1 MLKMLRLFLP
11 SLFARELF
19 VTYFVSWIPAIAT
32 IGSAIIGSNA
42 SSSAAQQAQQ
52 GSANASAAQLGMFN
66 TVQGQ
71 TSPYSAQG
79 TTAINQLGAM
89 TAPGGSMVTP
99 FTNTD
104 LNANLAPNYQFQL
117 NQGLGQTNN
126 AANLQTGLV
135 SGNAM
140 MAGNKF
146 AQDYAGGAYQNA
158 FNNFNTSQGNIYNRL
173 SGIANQGIQA
183 NQTLAGSATGA
194 ANGISSAA
202 TNAGNAAAAGT
213 MGSANSI
220 SNGLMGLGGLAY
232 MSSVANAGQPVVAH

>member
-1 MLKMLRLFLP
+1 
-11 SLFARELF
+11 
-19 VTYFVSWIPAIAT
+19 
-32 IGSAIIGSNA
+32 
-42 SSSAAQQAQQ
+42 
-52 GSANASAAQLGMFN
+52 MFN

-99 FTNTD
+99 FTNAD

-173 SGIANQGIQA
+173 SGIANQGVQA

-232 MSSVANAGQPVVAH
+232 VSSVANAGQPVVAH